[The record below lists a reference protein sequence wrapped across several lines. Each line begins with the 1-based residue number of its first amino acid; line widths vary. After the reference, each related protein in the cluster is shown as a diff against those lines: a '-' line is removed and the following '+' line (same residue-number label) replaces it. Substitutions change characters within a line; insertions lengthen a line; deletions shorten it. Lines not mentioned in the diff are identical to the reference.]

1 MRRFL
6 FIALIMLVA
15 AAATYKWFYPTY
27 SYRYRLTI
35 NIETDGKLHSG
46 SSVIEVIWYA
56 HLLPELV
63 SFSPELRGEA
73 AIVDLGPRG
82 VVVATLIAED
92 WGWHNTN
99 AGWGALWLVPRAFG
113 VRDSNEGLP
122 DLVRLGGKRELAFD
136 NLPRFLWF
144 SNPQDP
150 TTAKVLFVNDIPSA
164 FGPSA
169 HFAGASVEIT
179 SDPIVI
185 EIRQKLPWL
194 KPLEEKPPGHNIIY
208 LPNKLGINRY
218 MFIGDR
224 S

>member
-1 MRRFL
+1 M